1 MNASSTRIPCGNLAT
16 LSNDRVVVGRPHPA
30 PPIECPLSIS
40 LDNSLINKVLMLS
53 LDDTQAVAGGL
64 LSSRRLSQR
73 STERS

>member
-1 MNASSTRIPCGNLAT
+1 MNASNGRIPCGNIAT

-30 PPIECPLSIS
+30 PSIPCPLSKS
-40 LDNSLINKVLMLS
+40 PRKLLNNNVLIVS